1 MIDYSDLAEFLGKFD
16 ARNGCRLKTAD
27 EMADVLMWSILLTH
41 YPNETDFPQAEETRR
56 EVIKHYHWYVR
67 SFKECVDD

>member
-16 ARNGCRLKTAD
+16 AQNGCRLKTAD
-27 EMADVLMWSILLTH
+27 EMADVLMRPPLLSH
-41 YPNETDFPQAEETRR
+41 YLNEIDFPQAEEIRR